1 MVQHLHTFLFA
12 DLVGY
17 TALTAVQGDDAAA
30 ELAIR
35 FGDAV
40 AELAVEHNADVVK
53 QIGDAVMLRGS
64 DAAEMID
71 LGLRMHSDLE
81 KEAGF
86 PPIHVG
92 LNTGTAI
99 SHRGDW
105 FGSAVN
111 IAARVASAARAGE
124 VLITESTMAAARAVT
139 GTELLHLG
147 PQMLK
152 NLLSPVH
159 LYAVSRRAE
168 VAGRLPEEERPA
180 HTWVPHLVAASAT

>member
-30 ELAIR
+30 DLAIR
-35 FGDAV
+35 FGDSA
-40 AELAVEHNADVVK
+40 AELAEHHGAEVVK

-64 DAAEMID
+64 DAGEMVD
-71 LGLRMHSDLE
+71 LGLHMHLE
-81 KEAGF
+81 LERTSGF

-92 LNTGTAI
+92 LHTGTAI

-111 IAARVASAARAGE
+111 IAARVAAAARAGE
-124 VLITESTMAAARAVT
+124 VLVTEATVAAARAVA
-139 GTELLHLG
+139 GTELHHLG

-152 NLLSPVH
+152 NVLSPVH
-159 LYAVSRRAE
+159 LYAVSRRDEAL
-168 VAGRLPEEERPA
+168 GRLPEEEHPGRS
-180 HTWVPHLVAASAT
+180 WVPHLVAAPAG